1 MVDSENSTLL
11 HVAANNNNIDMADY
25 YLRAYNQLIRTKPDK
40 YSDETKAKWLR
51 ARDNEGFSCL
61 HYAVFRGNFKMM
73 SLLEQNGADIYQ
85 INNQGL
91 TVLHIA
97 AQGDS
102 PLLMVSIFTI

>member
-1 MVDSENSTLL
+1 MV
-11 HVAANNNNIDMADY
+11 
-25 YLRAYNQLIRTKPDK
+25 
-40 YSDETKAKWLR
+40 
-51 ARDNEGFSCL
+51 
-61 HYAVFRGNFKMM
+61 

-102 PLLMVSIFTI
+102 PLLMVDHYK